1 MYIERILKV
10 PLYNLEEKDFM
21 EFHGF
26 EREDGSVGVRNY
38 VIILPTVV
46 CSNQV
51 AINIERKVDGVIAL
65 PHQFGCGHVE
75 NDYQHFLRSISG
87 LGKNPNVYSVLII
100 GLGCESF
107 SADTL
112 AKEIEKSSKRVEF
125 LNIQDQGTIET
136 TNKGIELAKEMVKE
150 SEKLKRKSVDL
161 SNLILGTEC
170 GSSDPTSGIAANPA
184 LGVAADMIVKAGG
197 TVILPEFIEWIGTE
211 HILARRAVNEDV
223 AKQIKE
229 PIKLFLNTAKSMGYD
244 FKKISLMAPGNIKGG
259 LSTIEEKALGTICK
273 GGNSSI
279 QGVLRYAEKPPSR
292 GLYLMF
298 EPGIDVESMTGMASA
313 GAHIIVF
320 TTGMGS
326 PTGNP
331 VCPVIR
337 VTGNPHTY
345 KKMKDNID
353 IDASSIL
360 TRGESIETVGKQIF
374 NEIIEVAN
382 GKITIA
388 EQLGHHEL
396 AFFRPPMAG
405 FLPTVQQQVSKY
417 F

>member
-1 MYIERILKV
+1 
-10 PLYNLEEKDFM
+10 M
-21 EFHGF
+21 EFMGY
-26 EREDGSVGVRNY
+26 EREDGSVGIRNY
-38 VIILPTVV
+38 VIILPSVV

-51 AINIERKVDGVIAL
+51 AINIERKVEGVIAL

-75 NDYQHFLRSISG
+75 NDYKHFIRSLSG
-87 LGKNPNVYSVLII
+87 LGKNPNVHSVLVI
-100 GLGCESF
+100 GLGCETI
-107 SADTL
+107 SADAL
-112 AKEIEKSSKRVEF
+112 VKEISKVNKRVEY
-125 LNIQDQGTIET
+125 LNIQDQGTIRT
-136 TNKGIELAKEMVKE
+136 TERGIEIAREMVSE
-150 SEKLKRKSVDL
+150 SEKQKRKSYDL

-184 LGVAADMIVKAGG
+184 LGVAADMIVEAGG

-211 HILARRAVNEDV
+211 HILKRRAINKEV
-223 AKQIKE
+223 AKQISE
-229 PIKLFLNTAKSMGYD
+229 PIKIFLESAKRMGYD

-273 GGNSSI
+273 GGNSPI
-279 QGVLRYAEKPPSR
+279 QGVLKYAEKPPGK

-331 VCPVIR
+331 VCPVLR
-337 VTGNPHTY
+337 VTGNPQTY
-345 KKMKDNID
+345 QKMKDNID
-353 IDASSIL
+353 IDASTIL
-360 TRGESIETVGKQIF
+360 TEGETIESVGKRIL
-374 NEIIEVAN
+374 NEILEVAN

-388 EQLGHHEL
+388 EKLGHHEL
-396 AFFRPPMAG
+396 AFFRPPFAG
-405 FLPTVQQQVSKY
+405 FLPTVQQNVSQ
-417 F
+417 FF